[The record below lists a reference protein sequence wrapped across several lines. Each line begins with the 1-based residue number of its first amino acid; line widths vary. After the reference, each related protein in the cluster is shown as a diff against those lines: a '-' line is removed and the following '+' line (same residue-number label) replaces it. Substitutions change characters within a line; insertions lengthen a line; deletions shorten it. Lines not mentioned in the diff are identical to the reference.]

1 MNHSIISLT
10 HNLSV
15 ATNSRP
21 NPTHLTRKCFSL
33 LFITLFTS
41 LTLLCS
47 ESNEESLDAL
57 VAKVP
62 NPKSL
67 RNSWVEDSAGVI
79 TDSSVIDQMI
89 NAEEA
94 NSGLE
99 IAVVTL
105 PTIGSYVPKDFAVAL
120 FNYWKIGKKGKDNG
134 ILVLHII
141 DQRRVEIEIGY
152 GLEGDLP
159 DATVKRIIDTYTIP
173 SFKADNF
180 QKGHA
185 DTVAALIAKLKSPEI
200 PVEELVTNGIT
211 NFDLTDAS
219 SDSTNTDE
227 NTTVERTNIYDY
239 QGKAYTDLSLEE
251 KQIFDQTIDL
261 YNTTPNF
268 FLNDEE
274 SRLLNEKFAEEERI
288 EKEVSFQFK
297 STFVLGYLG
306 IFILLNILQ
315 RIIVW
320 LTPSPTA
327 KYHIVH
333 KTDFFLYYG
342 LVVSPLVLIITA
354 LSLYLGEAL
363 FPVSIFLIIA
373 SIVVYFIFFGDRR
386 MQQLRAR
393 LQSIRNIPRTCK
405 HCGNTMTKLSEEADN
420 KHLSAGQVSEEI
432 VNSVDYDV
440 WVCQS
445 CKNHSIFKFR
455 NISPEYIYKGT
466 SFPKIK
472 VCPECKFETF
482 VCKSSRVLS
491 PATYSSSGKVEV
503 RRNCA
508 HCKHHA
514 TEYETIPK
522 KQKSS
527 SGSGSSGGGGGGSFG
542 GGSSGGG
549 GSGGSY

>member
-1 MNHSIISLT
+1 MNPFPSRLT
-10 HNLSV
+10 SRK
-15 ATNSRP
+15 ARP
-21 NPTHLTRKCFSL
+21 NKSQKW
-33 LFITLFTS
+33 FTQVFLIG
-41 LTLLCS
+41 LTLVFTGIVNLQCS
-47 ESNEESLDAL
+47 DTNEDSLDAL
-57 VAKVP
+57 VTKVP
-62 NPKSL
+62 NPKTL
-67 RNSWVEDSAGVI
+67 RNSWVEDSAGVL
-79 TDSSVIDQMI
+79 TDTSVIDQMI
-89 NAEEA
+89 NAEESA
-94 NSGLE
+94 SGLE

-120 FNYWKIGKKGKDNG
+120 FNYWKIGKKEKDNG

-159 DATVKRIIDTYTIP
+159 DAIVKRIIDTYTIP
-173 SFKADNF
+173 AFKADNF

-185 DTVAALIAKLKSPEI
+185 DTVAALINKINHPEI
-200 PVEELVTNGIT
+200 PVEALLTNAT
-211 NFDLTDAS
+211 ANFDLTDVGS
-219 SDSTNTDE
+219 EPTDSDE
-227 NTTVERTNIYDY
+227 NVAAKRTNVYDY
-239 QGKAYTDLSLEE
+239 QGKAYVDLSPEE
-251 KQIFDQTIDL
+251 KQILDQTIEL

-274 SRLLNEKFAEEERI
+274 SRLLNEKFAESERI
-288 EKEVSFQFK
+288 EKEESFQFK
-297 STFVLGYLG
+297 TTFILGYLG
-306 IFILLNILQ
+306 IFLFLNLFQ

-333 KTDFFLYYG
+333 KTDFILYYG
-342 LVVSPLVLIITA
+342 LAISPLVITITL
-354 LSLYLGEAL
+354 LSVYLGEAL

-373 SIVVYFIFFGDRR
+373 SIVVYFFFFGDHR
-386 MQQLRAR
+386 MQKLKAR
-393 LQSIRNIPRTCK
+393 LQTIRNIPRTCK
-405 HCGNTMTKLSEEADN
+405 HCGSTMTKLSEEADN
-420 KHLSAGQVSEEI
+420 KHLSAGQISEEI

-491 PATYSSSGKVEV
+491 EATYSSSGKVEV

-508 HCKHHA
+508 HCKHHV

-527 SGSGSSGGGGGGSFG
+527 SGSGGGLGLM
-542 GGSSGGG
+542 
-549 GSGGSY
+549 